1 MKVEPIVTIEKGKK
15 LPKLKIL
22 GKISMAPNTK
32 TGLLFVL
39 PALLVVAF
47 VLVIPVGKAFVYSL
61 TPGFDDPPGWFT
73 FNHYLNLWED
83 VTFLES
89 LYNTSLFTVV
99 TIPAELIIGL
109 TIAVMLNKKFRFR
122 GLVRVAILFPWA
134 LPTALNAIM
143 WRWMFNSEF
152 GIINALLMQVGMLES
167 PLNWLG
173 KDPLAM
179 IAMMCISTWKT
190 SSFMALLLLAGLQTI
205 PDDLYEAGKI
215 DGATG
220 WKAFR
225 YITLPM
231 IKPAIMVALLLRT
244 MDAFRVFELPFNL
257 TDGGPANSTETVSL
271 YAYRVIFDF
280 VEFNYGSSIVIVQF
294 LIIMAMS
301 LIYIRSIKGETY

>member
-1 MKVEPIVTIEKGKK
+1 MKVDPIVTIEKGKT
-15 LPKLKIL
+15 LPKFKIL

-39 PALLVVAF
+39 PALSVVAF
-47 VLVIPVGKAFVYSL
+47 VLVIPVGQAFVYSL

-152 GIINALLMQVGMLES
+152 G
-167 PLNWLG
+167 

-225 YITLPM
+225 YITLPL

>member
-1 MKVEPIVTIEKGKK
+1 
-15 LPKLKIL
+15 
-22 GKISMAPNTK
+22 
-32 TGLLFVL
+32 
-39 PALLVVAF
+39 
-47 VLVIPVGKAFVYSL
+47 VGQAFVYSL

-225 YITLPM
+225 YITLPL